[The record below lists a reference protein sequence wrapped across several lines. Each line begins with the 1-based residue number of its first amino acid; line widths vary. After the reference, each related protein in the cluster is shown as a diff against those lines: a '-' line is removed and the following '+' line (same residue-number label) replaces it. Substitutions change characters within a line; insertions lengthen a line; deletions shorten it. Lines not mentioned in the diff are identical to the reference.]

1 MVKWLRWGCFM
12 LLALP
17 AWASAALEAR
27 VDKPE
32 IALGESVTVT
42 VTLRTGHAK
51 ASLDGL
57 ALNALQA
64 DFDIYSRSTDTQTQ
78 TIRGRQV
85 TTQTMTLVLY
95 PLHSG
100 RVLFPVLHFAGA
112 SSRPLA
118 LMVHATSADVP
129 RVQFKLTLHPE
140 RLRTRQS
147 ARLVL
152 DIYDDGS
159 LQWSP
164 LWLQPPTAAHV
175 RELASS
181 QHEEML
187 NGTPV
192 TVHRRVWAIM
202 PLRAGSSVVNLP
214 MLEALKFGNR
224 LRYALPSLQF
234 DTRPT
239 PAYLPVYVPIGK
251 IEVSSQPLSG
261 PLVLNRPVNW
271 ILTVRGTGLSAEG
284 LAKLLPTQV
293 DNDALRF
300 YPAQIESVGDP
311 TTLVQTWRLTLPFRP
326 LRAGNMRLPTLVLPY
341 YDPVSDSLES
351 VVIQPPVMTA
361 ANPLWHKLAR
371 FAVIGGLLAALAW
384 LAYLCWRQ
392 YQRWQIRRVSLLRIE
407 VAANCSE
414 LSQALRDFDP
424 GDGGLR
430 AATLN
435 QWLTAMTLRFG
446 ENAALRQLVQQ
457 LQMCCYGE
465 NRAGES
471 YHGLRQSA
479 LAVLRNIR
487 PNKKRSSWLRFVFV
501 RQVICLLAHVRR

>member
-1 MVKWLRWGCFM
+1 M

-17 AWASAALEAR
+17 AWASAALEVR

-32 IALGESVTVT
+32 IALGEPVT
-42 VTLRTGHAK
+42 VTLRAEHGK

-57 ALNALQA
+57 VLNALQA
-64 DFDIYSRSTDTQTQ
+64 DFDIYSRSSDTQTQ

-95 PLHSG
+95 PLHIG
-100 RVLFPVLHFAGA
+100 RVLFPTLRFAGA

-118 LMVHATSADVP
+118 LLVHASGADVP
-129 RVQFKLTLHPE
+129 RVQFILTLDPE
-140 RLRTRQS
+140 RLLTRQT

-164 LWLQPPTAAHV
+164 LWLQPHAAVHA

-187 NGTPV
+187 NGAPV
-192 TVHRRVWAIM
+192 TVHRRAWAIM
-202 PLRAGSSVVNLP
+202 PLRAGRSKVNLP

-234 DTRPT
+234 DTRPA

-251 IEVSSQPLSG
+251 IEVSSQPLTG
-261 PLVLNRPVNW
+261 TLVLNRPVNW
-271 ILTVRGTGLSAEG
+271 ILAVRGTGLSAEG
-284 LAKLLPTQV
+284 LAKLLPALV
-293 DNDALRF
+293 DNGALRF
-300 YPAQIESVGDP
+300 YPAQIEQVGDAN
-311 TTLVQTWRLTLPFRP
+311 TLVQTWRLTLPFQP
-326 LRAGNMRLPTLVLPY
+326 LRAGNMRLPTLALSY
-341 YDPVSDSLES
+341 YDPLSGRLES

-361 ANPLWHKLAR
+361 VNPLWRKLAR
-371 FAVIGGLLAALAW
+371 FAGIAGLLAALAW
-384 LAYLCWRQ
+384 LTYICGRQ
-392 YQRWQIRRVSLLRIE
+392 YQRWQVRRASLRRV
-407 VAANCSE
+407 VAAANCSE
-414 LSQALRDFDP
+414 LSQALRDFDS

-435 QWLTAMTLRFG
+435 QWLAAMTQRHG
-446 ENAALRQLVQQ
+446 ENATLRQLVRQ
-457 LQMCCYGE
+457 LQAYCYGV
-465 NRAGES
+465 NRAGEN
-471 YHGLRQSA
+471 YQGLRQSA
-479 LAVLRNIR
+479 IMVLRAVR
-487 PNKKRSSWLRFVFV
+487 RNKKRSARLRF
-501 RQVICLLAHVRR
+501 RKHSN